1 MFLNLSFWGWE
12 TNLQW
17 KMLDISMMFSTQKN
31 HTISSESPNGS
42 RQVDGIKTSDKL
54 LLGHVPCVWV
64 DTCRVF
70 PYLGEPRKRRG
81 STGRN
86 GEYIENW
93 WVQKVWDQPPML
105 HYRME
110 PLFNFIGWVNIF
122 GVIIHPRMRISLV
135 PDHAGL
141 GGRPHVVTAWGSWS
155 GRVRTWL
162 SSRLKKCSGNGLK
175 PQKQVLIPT
184 KLTCAKRW
192 EFSGMIHNNY

>member
-1 MFLNLSFWGWE
+1 MFGKKSLRSIFFILFFQNNMFLNLSFWGWE

-110 PLFNFIGWVNIF
+110 PLFNFIGWVNHLWCHNPSPYADLP
-122 GVIIHPRMRISLV
+122 GTRPRR
-135 PDHAGL
+135 L
-141 GGRPHVVTAWGSWS
+141 GWS
-155 GRVRTWL
+155 SPRRD
-162 SSRLKKCSGNGLK
+162 RLRLLK
-175 PQKQVLIPT
+175 WKGENVAVLE
-184 KLTCAKRW
+184 A
-192 EFSGMIHNNY
+192 